1 MLGAESVRRA
11 PIEATGITGESAVSR
26 AFMLAVSMLVL
37 WSGMVPLAA
46 QTPVREPIRIGV
58 SGPFTG
64 GSAPMGLSMRSG
76 IRLATESINA
86 QGGIGGR
93 NILLVERDDEARP
106 ERGLAIANGFVRSE
120 RVVAV
125 VGVVNTGVALASQRV
140 YQDARIPVL
149 TAVATGSLVTQQFKS
164 PQEADNYVFRA
175 AANDTIQAEMIV
187 EEAVTRLHARRVAIL
202 ADSTNYGQL
211 GREDL
216 QRALERK
223 GVRAAVVERFNVG
236 DVDLSAQVGRAR
248 GAAVEAVLTYGI
260 GPELAQ
266 IANEM
271 ARQNWRVPLIGSW
284 TLAMANFID
293 RAGPNA
299 EGARMPQTFIAEP
312 TNPRHAA
319 FLEAYRKSGAGE
331 RIPIPPAAAQGY
343 DAMLLLAAALRQ
355 AGSTDGPRL
364 REALENLRL
373 PVEGVIARYERPY
386 SRTDHE
392 AIDNPQSAVIGEVR
406 NGRVVFA
413 YDEDRKR
420 LARR

>member
-1 MLGAESVRRA
+1 MSRVCTLWLWVVGLLLQAGPLHAQA
-11 PIEATGITGESAVSR
+11 PA
-26 AFMLAVSMLVL
+26 
-37 WSGMVPLAA
+37 
-46 QTPVREPIRIGV
+46 REPVRIGV

-76 IRLATESINA
+76 IRLAAEAINA
-86 QGGIGGR
+86 QGGINGR
-93 NILLVERDDEARP
+93 NVLLIERDDEARP
-106 ERGLAIANGFVRSE
+106 ERGLAIAGDFVRKE
-120 RVVAV
+120 RVIAV

-140 YQDARIPVL
+140 YQDARIPVM
-149 TAVATGSLVTQQFKS
+149 TAVATGSLVTHQFKP
-164 PQEADNYVFRA
+164 PQHADNYVFRA

-187 EEAVTRLHARRVAIL
+187 EEAISRVHARRVAIF

-216 QRALERK
+216 ERALEKKR
-223 GVRAAVVERFNVG
+223 VPAAVVERFNVG
-236 DVDLSAQVGRAR
+236 NVDLSAQVERAR
-248 GAAVEAVLTYGI
+248 KAGTEAVLTYGI

-271 ARQNWRVPLIGSW
+271 ARQSWRVPLIGSW

-319 FLEAYRKSGAGE
+319 FLEAYRKSGVGA

-355 AGSTDGPRL
+355 ADSTDGPRI
-364 REALENLRL
+364 REALENLRE
-373 PVEGVIARYERPY
+373 PVEGVIARYQRPF

-392 AIDNPQSAVIGEVR
+392 AIDSPQTAVMGEVR
-406 NGRVVFA
+406 GGRVVFA
-413 YDEDRKR
+413 YEEDRKR
-420 LARR
+420 LAQR

>member
-1 MLGAESVRRA
+1 MCLLGMLLQSA
-11 PIEATGITGESAVSR
+11 PAADQ
-26 AFMLAVSMLVL
+26 
-37 WSGMVPLAA
+37 PLS
-46 QTPVREPIRIGV
+46 REPIRIGV

-64 GSAPMGLSMRSG
+64 GSAPMGLSMRGG
-76 IRLATESINA
+76 IRLAADTINA

-93 NILLVERDDEARP
+93 KILLIERDDEARP
-106 ERGLAIANGFVRSE
+106 ERGLAIAENLVRNE

-125 VGVVNTGVALASQRV
+125 VGIVNTGVALASQHV
-140 YQDARIPVL
+140 YQDARIPVM
-149 TAVATGSLVTQQFKS
+149 TAVATGSLVTQQFKP
-164 PQEADNYVFRA
+164 PQHADNYVFRA

-187 EEAVTRLHARRVAIL
+187 EESVVRQRARRVALL

-216 QRALERK
+216 QRALDKK
-223 GVRAAVVERFNVG
+223 GLRAVTVERFNVG

-248 GAAVEAVLTYGI
+248 KAGAEAVLTYGI

-271 ARQNWRVPLIGSW
+271 ARQNWRVPLVGSW
-284 TLAMANFID
+284 TLAMASFID

-299 EGARMPQTFIAEP
+299 EGARMPQTFIALP

-319 FLEAYRKSGAGE
+319 FLDAYRASGGGS
-331 RIPIPPAAAQGY
+331 RIEIPPAAAQGY

-364 REALENLRL
+364 REALEDLRV
-373 PVEGVIARYERPY
+373 PVDGVIARYLRPF

-392 AIDNPQSAVIGEVR
+392 AIDAPQTAVMGEVR
-406 NGRVVFA
+406 DGRVAFA
-413 YDEDRKR
+413 YEEDRKR
-420 LARR
+420 VAGH